1 MSTVLSIITI
11 NFNNAAGLAKT
22 MQSVMAQTYKNIEYI
37 VIDGGS
43 ADGSKALIEKHAAS
57 IADWVSEADSGIYHA
72 MNKGI
77 ERSTGAH
84 LLFLNSGD
92 VLMNE
97 DTIANC
103 FPAKMTADIVYGS
116 ISSAGRI
123 ISYPAELDFTYFF
136 RDSIPHPAS
145 FISRKVFEVSGR
157 YNEGNKIVSDWE
169 FFLKAIIKDNAS
181 YARIPDTIT
190 DYDPDGISAS
200 PAHSALQNKERVN
213 VLIPYMEAHYKDL
226 LAGFTGLENE
236 LNLYKNSRVISGIK
250 KIINSKAYRRAKRK
264 GRPS

>member
-11 NFNNAAGLAKT
+11 NFNNADGLAKT
-22 MQSVMAQTYKNIEYI
+22 MQSVIAQTYKNIEYI

-43 ADGSKALIEKHAAS
+43 TDGSKTLIEGHAAP
-57 IADWVSEADSGIYHA
+57 IAEWVSEPDRGIYHA

-77 ERSTGAH
+77 EKSTSAY

-92 VLMNE
+92 VLMNK

-116 ISSAGRI
+116 ISSAGRVI
-123 ISYPAELDFTYFF
+123 TYPSELDFTYFF
-136 RDSIPHPAS
+136 RDSIPHPAT
-145 FISRKVFEVSGR
+145 FISRKAFEASGK

-169 FFLKAIIKDNAS
+169 FFLKAIIKDKAS

-190 DYDPDGISAS
+190 DYDPNGISAN
-200 PAHSALQNKERVN
+200 PAYSALQNKERVN
-213 VLIPYMEAHYKDL
+213 VLIPYIEDHYKDL
-226 LAGFTGLENE
+226 LAGFTKLENE

-250 KIINSKAYRRAKRK
+250 KIINGKTYRSIKKK
-264 GRPS
+264 GRSS

>member
-1 MSTVLSIITI
+1 MSMVLSIITI

-22 MQSVMAQTYKNIEYI
+22 MQSVFAQTYKNIEYI
-37 VIDGGS
+37 IIDGGS
-43 ADGSKALIEKHAAS
+43 SDGSKGLIESHAAS
-57 IADWVSEADSGIYHA
+57 IADWVSEPDRGIYHA

-77 ERSTGAH
+77 EQSTGKY

-97 DTIANC
+97 DTISNC
-103 FPAKMTADIVYGS
+103 FPSKMTADIVYGS
-116 ISSAGRI
+116 ISSAGRTI
-123 ISYPAELDFTYFF
+123 AYPAELSFTHFF

-145 FISRKVFEVSGR
+145 FISRKVFEVSGN

-169 FFLKAIIKDNAS
+169 FFLKAVIKDKAS
-181 YARIPDTIT
+181 YTRIPDTIT
-190 DYDPDGISAS
+190 DYDPHGISAS

-213 VLIPYMEAHYKDL
+213 VLIPYIEEHYKEV
-226 LAGFTGLENE
+226 LAGFTEMENE

-250 KIINSKAYRRAKRK
+250 KIINGKAYRNIKRK
-264 GRPS
+264 GKS